1 MARYNAKPTPVA
13 WQDPVDRWTTWLL
26 ARGLRSATI
35 RCKRHHIVYFA
46 RRNPHILPDDL
57 TVDVML
63 TWAAKQ
69 PWKPETRHAA
79 YGSYGSFLTWL
90 RRDQGSPES
99 IEFPTVRRPR
109 ALARPVPDTLIEGLM
124 GCTDDRVALAV
135 RLAAY
140 AGMRRGEI
148 PLFHTNDLITEQHG
162 RTILVHGKGGHER
175 LVPVSDRLDSAI
187 RLYQEA
193 HGIEQGWLFPGGTSG
208 HLGADRI
215 GKLVNSQLPRP
226 WTLHGLRHRF
236 ATAVYAATRD
246 IIVVQQ
252 LMGHASVATTQRYL
266 AFTSDALRAA
276 VNAADT

>member
-1 MARYNAKPTPVA
+1 MARYNAKPTPAA

-26 ARGLRSATI
+26 ARGLRPATI

-63 TWAAKQ
+63 TWAATQKWQ
-69 PWKPETRHAA
+69 PETRHAA
-79 YGSYGSFLTWL
+79 YGSYSSFLTWL
-90 RRDQGSPES
+90 RRDQGNPEI

-109 ALARPVPDTLIEGLM
+109 ALARPVPETIFEALIS
-124 GCTDDRVALAV
+124 CADDRVALAV

-148 PLFHTNDLITEQHG
+148 PLLHTNDLISEDSG

-175 LVPVSDRLDSAI
+175 LVPVSDRLDAAI

-193 HGIEQGWLFPGGTSG
+193 HGIDQGWLFPGETSG

-266 AFTSDALRAA
+266 AFTSDSLRAA

>member
-1 MARYNAKPTPVA
+1 M
-13 WQDPVDRWTTWLL
+13 
-26 ARGLRSATI
+26 
-35 RCKRHHIVYFA
+35 YFA

-57 TVDVML
+57 TVDAML
-63 TWAAKQ
+63 TWAATQKWQ
-69 PWKPETRHAA
+69 PETRHAA
-79 YGSYGSFLTWL
+79 YGSYSSFLTWL
-90 RRDQGSPES
+90 RRDQGNPEI

-109 ALARPVPDTLIEGLM
+109 ALARPVPETIFEALIS
-124 GCTDDRVALAV
+124 CADDRVALAV

-148 PLFHTNDLITEQHG
+148 PLLHTNDLISEDSG

-175 LVPVSDRLDSAI
+175 LVPVSDRLDAAI

-193 HGIEQGWLFPGGTSG
+193 HGIEQGWLFPGETSG

-215 GKLVNSQLPRP
+215 GKLVNSQLPKP

-266 AFTSDALRAA
+266 AFTSDSLRAA